1 MLTWVP
7 VFAKKGT
14 TVHEPEPPQD
24 TRTPRGVKVEITCA
38 WCALTGMVPFFTRF
52 LKSVDELPTLTRL
65 GGGGLGACAECCRW
79 YLFSQTPEP
88 MLALISRRVFGSP
101 FDGQERK
108 ARGYGISVDPQR
120 IRRTLSGINVD
131 PHQPKRERA
140 TLVLKDNS

>member
-52 LKSVDELPTLTRL
+52 LKSVDALPTLTRL
-65 GGGGLGACAECCRW
+65 GGRGAGRLCRV
-79 YLFSQTPEP
+79 LP
-88 MLALISRRVFGSP
+88 MVP
-101 FDGQERK
+101 FFANTGTHVSIDFEEGFRQ
-108 ARGYGISVDPQR
+108 S
-120 IRRTLSGINVD
+120 L
-131 PHQPKRERA
+131 
-140 TLVLKDNS
+140 